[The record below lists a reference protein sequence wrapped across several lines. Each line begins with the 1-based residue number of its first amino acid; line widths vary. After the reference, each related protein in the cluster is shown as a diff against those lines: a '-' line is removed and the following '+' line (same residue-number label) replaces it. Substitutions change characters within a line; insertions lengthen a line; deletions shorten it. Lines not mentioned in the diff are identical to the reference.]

1 MGAIMVRVITLTT
14 KAANLVSIVTF
25 NILGDITSTSKCIRF
40 RNGKASTVPNQ
51 VHMATSRKCIRFR
64 NGKASTVP
72 NQFHM
77 ATSRKCILFRNGKAS
92 TCTVPNQVDMGGD
105 RYTSSPNIES
115 DGSGLALTMPVRDS
129 MLAWSSP
136 ALTMQMPVRE
146 CSMSG
151 VSGPM
156 PDGSSHQTV

>member
-51 VHMATSRKCIRFR
+51 FHMATSRKCIR
-64 NGKASTVP
+64 
-72 NQFHM
+72 
-77 ATSRKCILFRNGKAS
+77 FRNGKAS

-115 DGSGLALTMPVRDS
+115 DRSGTALTMPS
-129 MLAWSSP
+129 GPA
-136 ALTMQMPVRE
+136 ALTMTIRNMLTRTGPTIPVSDMLAR
-146 CSMSG
+146 
-151 VSGPM
+151 SGP
-156 PDGSSHQTV
+156 VNV

>member
-51 VHMATSRKCIRFR
+51 FHMATSRKCIR
-64 NGKASTVP
+64 
-72 NQFHM
+72 
-77 ATSRKCILFRNGKAS
+77 FRNGKAS

-115 DGSGLALTMPVRDS
+115 DRSGTALTMPVR
-129 MLAWSSP
+129 MLAWSGP
-136 ALTMQMPVRE
+136 AALTMTIRNMLTRTGPTILIAVSDMLLARSGTVNVGDRMPAR
-146 CSMSG
+146 S
-151 VSGPM
+151 P
-156 PDGSSHQTV
+156 